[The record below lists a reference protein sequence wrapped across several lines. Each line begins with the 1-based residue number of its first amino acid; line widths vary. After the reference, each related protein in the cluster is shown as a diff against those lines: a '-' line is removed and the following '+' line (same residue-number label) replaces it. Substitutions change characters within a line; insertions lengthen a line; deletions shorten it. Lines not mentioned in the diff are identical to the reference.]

1 MSRPMKDGVDYWPR
15 DVGLR
20 EDKKVRLIKGE
31 FGIKGVYI
39 YEEILNTIYREGGY
53 YKKWDDDDCFLM
65 SEGVGDGCTPN
76 LIAEVVRGC
85 LKRSLFDEGVF
96 QAFGVLTSKGIQRRF
111 IQAVYKNREEIP
123 IAKEYWLLEKREV
136 PAGTLNKIA
145 FFEVSR
151 TENPVKSTE
160 NPVKSA
166 DNAQRKEKKSKVNYK
181 VIADLFNETCVSFPR
196 CSKLSEG
203 RKAAIRARFS
213 AGYTMEDF
221 QHLFQKAQESTFL
234 RGGNKRNWT
243 ATFDWLISD
252 SNMAKVLDGNYDDRQ
267 KGSRGKGFP
276 ETSLSSFGGSREKDV
291 SGGSFDT
298 DDFFEAALH
307 RSYEESKE

>member
-1 MSRPMKDGVDYWPR
+1 MARPIKDGVDYWPR

-20 EDKKVRLIKGE
+20 EDKKVKLIKGE

-39 YEEILNTIYREGGY
+39 YEEILNTIYRESGY

-76 LIAEVVRGC
+76 LIAEVMRGC

-96 QAFGVLTSKGIQRRF
+96 QAFGVLTSKGIQKRF
-111 IQAVYKNREEIP
+111 IQAVCKNREEIP

-160 NPVKSA
+160 NPVKST

-181 VIADLFNETCVSFPR
+181 VIADLYNETCVSFPP
-196 CSKLSEG
+196 CSKLSDK
-203 RKAAIRARFS
+203 RKAAIRSRFHT
-213 AGYTMEDF
+213 GYTMEDF
-221 QHLFQKAQESTFL
+221 KCLFQKAQESTFL
-234 RGGNKRNWT
+234 KGGNRRNWT

-252 SNMAKVLDGNYDDRQ
+252 SNMAKVLDGNYDDKYQ
-267 KGSRGKGFP
+267 K
-276 ETSLSSFGGSREKDV
+276 KDEVV
-291 SGGSFDT
+291 SGGSFAT
-298 DDFFEAALH
+298 DDFFKAAVR
-307 RSYEESKE
+307 RSYEEGESNEHNEDT